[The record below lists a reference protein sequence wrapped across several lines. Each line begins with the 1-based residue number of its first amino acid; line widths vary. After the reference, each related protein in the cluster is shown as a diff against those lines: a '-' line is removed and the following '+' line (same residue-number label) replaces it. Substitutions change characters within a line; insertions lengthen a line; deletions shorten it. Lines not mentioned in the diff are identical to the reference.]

1 MDLDERNKR
10 VLQTIIDCYVSTGM
24 PVGSTTLCRKYDFGL
39 SSATLRN
46 IMAEL
51 EELGLLSHPH
61 TSAGRIPTE
70 AGYRYY
76 IDSLISV
83 QNDAQDFLSQLEHAP
98 PIHGGEVNDLMEEAS
113 RFLAALS
120 RCAGVVV
127 SPMEIETRYK
137 HIEFIR
143 LGGRQVLIIFVTD
156 TGTVQNKLIEL
167 DDGILQNDL
176 NRFSAYLGEELER
189 WSLSQIRQ
197 RIIEKMREE
206 KIVFSKLMDETY
218 RASED
223 LHSREVEKV
232 FIGGASQIMEIPEF
246 SDIEKMKSLLR
257 AFEDKYKLLKILDKT
272 ATAEGVKV
280 FIGSENPYFDMEGCS
295 LVVSKYRAGDNIIG
309 TLGVIGPT
317 RMNYKQVIHIVDYTA
332 KLVGSLLSERFQ
344 KGLLR

>member
-1 MDLDERNKR
+1 MGLDERNKR
-10 VLQTIIDCYVSTGM
+10 VLQTIIDCYVSTGI
-24 PVGSTTLCRKYDFGL
+24 PVGSTTLCRRYDFGL

-76 IDSLISV
+76 VDSLISV
-83 QNDAQDFLSQLEHAP
+83 QNEGEDLRSQLENTP
-98 PIHGGEVNDLMEEAS
+98 SIHSSEVNDIMEEAS

-127 SPMEIETRYK
+127 SPVEIETRFK

-156 TGTVQNKLIEL
+156 SGTVQNKLIEL
-167 DDGILQNDL
+167 DEGILQNDL
-176 NRFSAYLGEELER
+176 NRFSAHLNEELER
-189 WSLSQIRQ
+189 RTLSQIRE
-197 RIIEKMREE
+197 RIVEKLREE
-206 KIVFSKLMDETY
+206 KLIFSKLMEETY
-218 RASED
+218 RASEE
-223 LHSREVEKV
+223 LHEREGEKV
-232 FIGGASQIMEIPEF
+232 FVVGASQMMEIPEF
-246 SDIEKMKSLLR
+246 ADIEKMKALLR
-257 AFEDKYKLLKILDKT
+257 AFEDKYKLLKLLDKT
-272 ATAEGVKV
+272 AAAEGVKV
-280 FIGSENPYFDMEGCS
+280 LIGSENPYFDMEGCS
-295 LVVSKYRAGDNIIG
+295 LVVSKYKAGENIIG

-317 RMNYKQVIHIVDYTA
+317 RINYKQVIHIVDYTA
-332 KLVGSLLSERFQ
+332 KLVGGLLSERFQ